1 MTSAALIFTCTLPP
15 PVYNVECRVETKG
28 SRKPVPLMR
37 VLLRFVVR
45 LVLRLWFRVEV
56 RGTMADHERLL
67 IVSNHQSLL
76 DGILL
81 GAFLPAIPIPVLH
94 TTIVRH
100 RFVRLAM
107 RLFEHLVVETGHPL
121 AMKTVIELIERGRP
135 VLIFPEGRVTVTGSM
150 MKIYEGPAFV
160 AAKTGATVVPVHID
174 GAVYSIFSRVKG
186 DFPRRLFPRIT
197 ITIHPPVTIP
207 QADAPRAKTRRTL
220 ETKTLR
226 RLMQETA
233 FASRR
238 SNTLF
243 PALLEAAAIHGWR
256 RDAIED
262 IRQQPQS
269 YRQLVRGSLALG
281 RLISKMTEADERVG
295 VLLPNVSTTAALLFG
310 MFATRRVPT
319 MLNYTAGVD
328 ALRAACKVAGV
339 RLVVTS
345 RAFLEK
351 ANLGPVVEQLDGV
364 RVVRL
369 EDLRSQFGLGSKL
382 WLVLWAQWF
391 PRLVAQTGRP
401 QDPAV
406 IVFTSGSEGM
416 PKGVAISHDAILANV
431 AQCCAAIDFAPKDK
445 LMSALPLFHMFGL
458 TVGIFLPLLS
468 GARTF
473 LYTSPLHYRAI
484 PELIYDR
491 DCTVLFA
498 SSTFL
503 GNYAKYANPV
513 DFRSLWLV
521 VAGAE
526 KLADD
531 VRRLYADKFG
541 IRILEGYGVTET
553 APVLSVNT
561 PMANRTGTVG
571 ELFAGVDYRIEPV
584 PGIEQGGLLHV
595 RGPNVML
602 GYLAEDSGEIVPV
615 SSIYGP
621 GWYNT
626 GDVASVDEDGFVTIV
641 GRVRRFAKVAGEMV
655 SLELVERI
663 ALAASPEFQHASA
676 ATREPGRGEI
686 IVLFTED
693 PHLTREQMQR
703 AAHGLGAPELAIPR
717 RIVHLAEIPCLG
729 SGKKDYVTLNRL
741 AQQPPEQALS
751 A

>member
-1 MTSAALIFTCTLPP
+1 VI
-15 PVYNVECRVETKG
+15 
-28 SRKPVPLMR
+28 
-37 VLLRFVVR
+37 
-45 LVLRLWFRVEV
+45 
-56 RGTMADHERLL
+56 GTMAPHERLL

-81 GAFLPAIPIPVLH
+81 GAFLPVIPIPVLH

-100 RFVRLAM
+100 WFVRWAM

-135 VLIFPEGRVTVTGSM
+135 VLIFPEGRVSVTGSM

-174 GAVYSIFSRVKG
+174 GAIYSIFSRMTG

-207 QADAPRAKTRRTL
+207 QADAPKSKMRRRM
-220 ETKTLR
+220 EAKTLR
-226 RLMQETA
+226 RLMQETEL
-233 FASRR
+233 ASRR
-238 SNTLF
+238 PGTLF
-243 PALLEAAAIHGWR
+243 PALLEAAATHGWR
-256 RDAIED
+256 REVLED
-262 IRQQPQS
+262 IRQDPQS
-269 YRQLVRGSLALG
+269 YRQIVRGALALG
-281 RLISKMTEADERVG
+281 RLISKHTGEGEYVG

-310 MFATRRVPT
+310 MLATRRVPT
-319 MLNYTAGVD
+319 MLNYTAGAD
-328 ALRAACKVAGV
+328 GLRAACQVAGV

-351 ANLGPVVEQLDGV
+351 ASLGHVVQHLGGV
-364 RVVRL
+364 RVVCL
-369 EDLRSQFGLGSKL
+369 EDLRSEFGLGSKL
-382 WLVLWAQWF
+382 WLLLWAQWF
-391 PRLVAQTGRP
+391 PRLASRP
-401 QDPAV
+401 GKPNDPAV
-406 IVFTSGSEGM
+406 IVFTSGSEGL

-431 AQCCAAIDFAPKDK
+431 AQCCSVVNFAPKDK

-468 GARTF
+468 GSRTF

-503 GNYAKYANPV
+503 GNYAKYANPY

-526 KLADD
+526 KLQDE
-531 VRRLYADKFG
+531 VRRIYIDKFG
-541 IRILEGYGVTET
+541 IRIMEGYGVTET

-561 PMANRTGTVG
+561 PMASRTGTVG
-571 ELFAGVDYRIEPV
+571 EMFPGVEYRIEPV

-602 GYLAEDSGEIVPV
+602 GYLSEESGEIDPV
-615 SSIYGP
+615 GSIYGP

-641 GRVRRFAKVAGEMV
+641 GRVRRFAKVAGEMI

-663 ALAASPEFQHASA
+663 ALSASPEFQHASA
-676 ATREPGRGEI
+676 AASEPGRGET

-693 PHLTREQMQR
+693 PHLTREQLQR
-703 AAHGLGAPELAIPR
+703 AAHSLGAPELAIPR
-717 RIVHLAEIPCLG
+717 RIVRLAEIPCLG

-741 AQQPPEQALS
+741 AQGAPVEAAAS
-751 A
+751 V

>member
-1 MTSAALIFTCTLPP
+1 MWSA
-15 PVYNVECRVETKG
+15 
-28 SRKPVPLMR
+28 VPLIR

-45 LVLRLWFRVEV
+45 LVLRLWFRIEV
-56 RGTMADHERLL
+56 RGVMEPHDRLL

-81 GAFLPAIPIPVLH
+81 GAFLPMIPVPVLH
-94 TTIVRH
+94 STIVRH
-100 RFVRLAM
+100 WFVRTGM

-160 AAKTGATVVPVHID
+160 AAKTGATVIPVHID
-174 GAVYSIFSRVKG
+174 GAVYSIFSRMKG

-197 ITIHPPVTIP
+197 ITIRPPVTIP
-207 QADAPRAKTRRTL
+207 EANAPKAKTRRRL
-220 ETKTLR
+220 EATALR

-233 FASRR
+233 LASRR
-238 SNTLF
+238 PNTLF
-243 PALLEAAAIHGWR
+243 PALVDAARLHGWR
-256 RDAIED
+256 RDIIED
-262 IRQQPQS
+262 IRQQPQT
-269 YRQLVRGSLALG
+269 YRQIVRGSLALG
-281 RLISKMTEADERVG
+281 RLVSKMTAEDEHVG
-295 VLLPNVSTTAALLFG
+295 VLLPNVSATAALLFG

-319 MLNYTAGVD
+319 MLNYTAGAD
-328 ALRAACKVAGV
+328 ALRAACKVAAV
-339 RLVVTS
+339 RLVITS
-345 RAFLEK
+345 RAFLDK
-351 ANLGPVVEQLDGV
+351 AGLAPVVEQLGEV
-364 RVVRL
+364 RVVCL

-382 WLVLWAQWF
+382 WLLLWAQWF
-391 PRLVAQTGRP
+391 PGRVARPGRP
-401 QDPAV
+401 EDTAV
-406 IVFTSGSEGM
+406 IVFTSGSEGA
-416 PKGVAISHDAILANV
+416 PKGVATSHDALLANV
-431 AQCCAAIDFAPKDK
+431 EQCLTVIEFAPRDK

-468 GARTF
+468 GSRTF
-473 LYTSPLHYRAI
+473 LYTSPLHYRVI

-526 KLADD
+526 KLQDD
-531 VRRLYADKFG
+531 VRRLYIDKFG
-541 IRILEGYGVTET
+541 VRIFEGYGVTET
-553 APVLSVNT
+553 SPVLSVNT
-561 PMANRTGTVG
+561 PMASRTGTVG
-571 ELFAGVDYRIEPV
+571 ELFPAVEHRIEPV
-584 PGIEQGGLLHV
+584 PGIERGGLLHV
-595 RGPNVML
+595 RGPNVMQ
-602 GYLAEDSGEIVPV
+602 GYLSEETGEVVPV

-626 GDVASVDEDGFVTIV
+626 GDVASVDEDGFVTIL
-641 GRVRRFAKVAGEMV
+641 GRVKRFAKVAGEMV

-663 ALAASPEFQHASA
+663 ALTASPEFHHASA
-676 ATREPGRGEI
+676 ATREPGRGET

-693 PHLTREQMQR
+693 PHLTREQLQR

-717 RIVHLAEIPCLG
+717 RIVRLPEIPCLG
-729 SGKKDYVTLNRL
+729 SGKKDYVKLNRL
-741 AQQPPEQALS
+741 AQGASVETLS

>member
-1 MTSAALIFTCTLPP
+1 MYKCCA
-15 PVYNVECRVETKG
+15 ETKG
-28 SRKPVPLMR
+28 SFKPVPLSR
-37 VLLRFVVR
+37 RLLRFWLR

-56 RGTMADHERLL
+56 RGAMAPHDRLL

-81 GAFLPAIPIPVLH
+81 GAFLPVIPVPVLH

-100 RFVRLAM
+100 RFVRWAM

-121 AMKTVIELIERGRP
+121 AMKTVIDLIERGRP
-135 VLIFPEGRVTVTGSM
+135 VLIFPEGRVTVTGSL

-160 AAKTGATVVPVHID
+160 AAKTGATVIPVHID
-174 GAVYSIFSRVKG
+174 GAAYSIFGRVQG
-186 DFPRRLFPRIT
+186 DYPRRLFPRIT
-197 ITIHPPVTIP
+197 ITIHPPAAIP
-207 QADAPRAKTRRTL
+207 QADAPRAKIRRRM
-220 ETKTLR
+220 EAKTLR
-226 RLMQETA
+226 RLMQETT

-238 SNTLF
+238 QGTIF
-243 PALLEAAAIHGWR
+243 PALLDAACTYGWR
-256 RDAIED
+256 REMIED

-281 RLISKMTEADERVG
+281 RLISRMTAEDERVG

-310 MFATRRVPT
+310 MLAVRRVPT
-319 MLNYTAGVD
+319 MLNYTAGAD

-351 ANLGPVVEQLDGV
+351 ANLQQAVQQLESV
-364 RVVRL
+364 RVVCL
-369 EDLRSQFGLGSKL
+369 EDLRSQFGLASKL
-382 WLVLWAQWF
+382 WLILFAQWF
-391 PRLVAQTGRP
+391 PRMVARPGRP
-401 QDPAV
+401 EDTAV
-406 IVFTSGSEGM
+406 IVFTSGSEGV

-431 AQCCAAIDFAPKDK
+431 AQCCSIIDFAPRDK
-445 LMSALPLFHMFGL
+445 MLSALPLFHMFGL
-458 TVGIFLPLLS
+458 TVGVFLPLLS
-468 GARTF
+468 GSRVF
-473 LYTSPLHYRAI
+473 LYTSPLHYRVI

-503 GNYAKYANPV
+503 GNYAKYANPL

-526 KLADD
+526 KLADE
-531 VRRLYADKFG
+531 VRRLYVEKFG
-541 IRILEGYGVTET
+541 VRILEGYGVTET
-553 APVLSVNT
+553 SPVLSVNT

-571 ELFAGVDYRIEPV
+571 ELFPGVEYRIEPV

-602 GYLAEDSGEIVPV
+602 GYLSEETGDVVPV

-626 GDVASVDEDGFVTIV
+626 GDIASVDEDGFVTIV
-641 GRVRRFAKVAGEMV
+641 GRMRRFAKVAGEMV
-655 SLELVERI
+655 SLELVERM
-663 ALAASPEFQHASA
+663 AAEASPEFQHASA
-676 ATREPGRGEI
+676 TTREPGRGET
-686 IVLFTED
+686 IVLFTAD
-693 PHLTREQMQR
+693 PHLTREQLQR

-741 AQQPPEQALS
+741 AQGPSIQAIG